1 MWLCSTRARGAR
13 WTTTTQVVE
22 EFSGLPLL
30 VSRSK
35 SQVGLLT
42 TLSVESRL
50 PGRTIGR
57 TSGWRTLRRRRSR
70 RFGRMGEV
78 ATNKKREV
86 RVGVLMGSDTDLP
99 VMSEAGKVLDK
110 FGIGY
115 EMEVMSAHRTPV
127 RAHEYAT
134 TAQSRGLKV
143 LIAAAGAAAHLA
155 GVIAA
160 NTTLPVIGVPMG
172 TSSLNGLDALLST
185 VQMPGGIPVA
195 TMAIDKAGAVN
206 AAIFAAEILGL
217 SDPDIARKLVKHK
230 EELAQSVTEKNAR
243 LQQQLAQ
250 RK

>member
-1 MWLCSTRARGAR
+1 MRVMT
-13 WTTTTQVVE
+13 
-22 EFSGLPLL
+22 
-30 VSRSK
+30 
-35 SQVGLLT
+35 
-42 TLSVESRL
+42 
-50 PGRTIGR
+50 
-57 TSGWRTLRRRRSR
+57 
-70 RFGRMGEV
+70 
-78 ATNKKREV
+78 TNKQREV

-110 FGIGY
+110 FAIGY

-217 SDPDIARKLVKHK
+217 SDPNIARKLAEHK
-230 EELAQSVTEKNAR
+230 EELARSVTEKNAR
-243 LQQQLAQ
+243 LQQQLAE

>member
-1 MWLCSTRARGAR
+1 
-13 WTTTTQVVE
+13 
-22 EFSGLPLL
+22 
-30 VSRSK
+30 
-35 SQVGLLT
+35 
-42 TLSVESRL
+42 
-50 PGRTIGR
+50 
-57 TSGWRTLRRRRSR
+57 
-70 RFGRMGEV
+70 
-78 ATNKKREV
+78 
-86 RVGVLMGSDTDLP
+86 
-99 VMSEAGKVLDK
+99 VLDK

-115 EMEVMSAHRTPV
+115 EMEVMSAHRTPA

-217 SDPDIARKLVKHK
+217 SDPEIARKLVEHK
-230 EELAQSVTEKNAR
+230 EELARSVTEKNAR
-243 LQQQLAQ
+243 LQQQLAE